1 MKNNPILLVAGEP
14 NSIFFEILFKALRKK
29 KYKSPLVLICC
40 KKILMRHMKKL
51 NYKKKLEILEVERII
66 KKKINNKCL
75 NIIDINFKNTS
86 NKKSLRIYLKKSFDV
101 ACDLMHKGFTN
112 KLINGPIN
120 KKNFLNKKFLGI
132 TEYISYKF
140 KRNKTGMLIYNKEL
154 SVCPLTTHLPL
165 KQVANKVSKK
175 LISEKIELID
185 SFFKKKLKIKAKIA
199 VTGLNP
205 HCESVS
211 NFNEDE
217 KIIPQV
223 IKSKFKKNINVKGPY
238 SADTI
243 FLKKNR
249 KKFNVILGM
258 YHDQVLGPFK
268 SLYEYNAINIT
279 MGLPILRLSPDH
291 GPNIEM
297 VGKNKSN
304 PLSLIKALDFLDNR

>member
-1 MKNNPILLVAGEP
+1 
-14 NSIFFEILFKALRKK
+14 
-29 KYKSPLVLICC
+29 
-40 KKILMRHMKKL
+40 
-51 NYKKKLEILEVERII
+51 
-66 KKKINNKCL
+66 
-75 NIIDINFKNTS
+75 
-86 NKKSLRIYLKKSFDV
+86 
-101 ACDLMHKGFTN
+101 MHKGFTN

-211 NFNEDE
+211 NFNGE

-223 IKSKFKKNINVKGPY
+223 IKSKFKNINVKGPY

-297 VGKNKSN
+297 IGKNKSN